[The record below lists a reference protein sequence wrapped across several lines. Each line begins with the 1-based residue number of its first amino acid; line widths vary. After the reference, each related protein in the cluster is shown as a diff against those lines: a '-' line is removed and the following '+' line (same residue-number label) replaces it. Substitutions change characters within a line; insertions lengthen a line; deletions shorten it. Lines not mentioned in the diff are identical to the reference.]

1 MGLPFFQNV
10 EVRGFISLKSWMMMN
25 KGILGKKLGMTQVF
39 AEDGAAVGVTAIEVE
54 PSVVVQVKTREKDG
68 YDAVQIAYGRM
79 KQKNV
84 TKPLQGH
91 LNKANKGYFRVLREV
106 PVAAGAYEV
115 GQEISADIFQAG
127 GFVDVVGTS
136 KGKGFQGVVKRHG
149 FGGGRATHG
158 SMFHR
163 APGSIG
169 ASADPSRV
177 FKGTKMGGQMGNV
190 RKTVQNL
197 QVWQVR
203 SDRNLLLLKGS
214 VPGGKNGY
222 VFISQARKK
231 SA

>member
-1 MGLPFFQNV
+1 
-10 EVRGFISLKSWMMMN
+10 MMMN

-39 AEDGAAVGVTAIEVE
+39 AEDGAAIGVTAIEVE

-68 YDAVQIAYGRM
+68 YDAVQVGYGRV

-91 LNKANKGYFRVLREV
+91 LNKASKGFFRILREF
-106 PVAAGAYEV
+106 PAAAGEYEV
-115 GQEISADIFQAG
+115 GQEITADIFQAG
-127 GFVDVVGTS
+127 GYVDIVGTS
-136 KGKGFQGVVKRHG
+136 KGKGFQGVMTRHG

-214 VPGGKNGY
+214 IPGSKNGY
-222 VFISQARKK
+222 VIIRQARKK

>member
-1 MGLPFFQNV
+1 MSN
-10 EVRGFISLKSWMMMN
+10 
-25 KGILGKKLGMTQVF
+25 GIIGKKIGMTQVF

-54 PSVVVQVKTREKDG
+54 PSVVLQVKTKEKDG
-68 YDAVQIAYGRM
+68 YDAIQIGYGRT

-84 TKPLQGH
+84 SKPMQGH
-91 LNKANKGYFRVLREV
+91 FNKANKGFFRCVKEFQLQS
-106 PVAAGAYEV
+106 GNYEV
-115 GQEISADIFQAG
+115 GQEITADMFKIG
-127 GFVDVVGTS
+127 DYVDIVGTS

-190 RKTVQNL
+190 RKTVQNI

-203 SDRNLLLLKGS
+203 PDRNLLLLKGA
-214 VPGGKNGY
+214 VPGSKNGF
-222 VFISQARKK
+222 VLIKKAKKK